1 MIKNKKII
9 LNKIKK
15 TRYISIVFVF
25 IVLFCLPKIIFASTI
40 RVSSESSVY
49 AKDVSILNVFLDTED
64 EVINSLDGNVILSDN
79 NKGNFEVKDLSLANS
94 VFNLWPRK
102 PSLQESNK
110 IYFVGGVPGGIKGN
124 NLLLFKIIVKI
135 NESGNFS
142 ISPENLKA
150 YLNDGLATS
159 RIISKN
165 ISTISVSD
173 SRTNPQD
180 KWKEIISN
188 DNTAPESFEI
198 KVLQDENLFDGK
210 KFLSFETRDNES
222 GINYYEVK
230 EGDAKPVRTGNTYIL
245 INQKNKPDVIVTA
258 YDKAGNFQVA
268 TLNGKCPIHWGSII
282 VTLIILVVLY
292 KIIKRIRKNRKNEK
306 V

>member
-1 MIKNKKII
+1 MKYKKLI
-9 LNKIKK
+9 LNKIQNLK
-15 TRYISIVFVF
+15 YLSIF
-25 IVLFCLPKIIFASTI
+25 IFAILICLPNTTFAATI
-40 RVSSESSVY
+40 KVSSESSVY
-49 AKDVSILNVFLDTED
+49 AKDVSILNVFIDTED
-64 EVINSLDGNVILSDN
+64 EVINSLDGYVILSDN
-79 NKGNFEVKDLSLANS
+79 NKGNFEIKDLSLVNS

-110 IYFVGGVPGGIKGN
+110 IYFVGGLPGGIKGN

-135 NESGNFS
+135 NEPGNFS

-159 RIISKN
+159 RSIVKN
-165 ISTISVSD
+165 VSTISISE
-173 SRTNPQD
+173 SRNSPQD

-188 DNTAPESFEI
+188 DNTAPENFEI
-198 KVLQDENLFDGK
+198 KVIQDDNLFDGK
-210 KFLSFETRDNES
+210 KFLSFETTDKES

-230 EGDAKPVRTGNTYIL
+230 EGDAKAVRTGNTYIL
-245 INQKNKPDVIVTA
+245 IDQKNKPDVIVTA

-268 TLNGKCPIHWGSII
+268 TLNGKDPIHWRSII
-282 VTLIILVVLY
+282 ITLIILTVLY
-292 KIIKRIRKNRKNEK
+292 KIIKRIRKNRKNAK

>member
-1 MIKNKKII
+1 MKYKKLI
-9 LNKIKK
+9 LNKIKNLK
-15 TRYISIVFVF
+15 YLSIFIFV
-25 IVLFCLPKIIFASTI
+25 ILICLPNTTFAATI
-40 RVSSESSVY
+40 KVSSESSVY

-64 EVINSLDGNVILSDN
+64 EVINSLDGSIILSDN
-79 NKGNFEVKDLSLANS
+79 NKGNFEIKDLSLVNS

-159 RIISKN
+159 RSIVKN
-165 ISTISVSD
+165 VSTISIGEA
-173 SRTNPQD
+173 RNNPQD

-188 DNTAPESFEI
+188 DNTAPENFEI
-198 KVLQDENLFDGK
+198 KVIQDDNLFDGK
-210 KFLSFETRDNES
+210 KFLSFETTDKES

-230 EGDAKPVRTGNTYIL
+230 EGDAKAVRTGNTYIL
-245 INQKNKPDVIVTA
+245 IDQKNKPDVIVTA

-268 TLNGKCPIHWGSII
+268 TLNGKGPIHWGSILI
-282 VTLIILVVLY
+282 TLIILIVIY
-292 KIIKRIRKNRKNEK
+292 KIIKRVRKNRQNEK
-306 V
+306 N